1 LYGEKDARRDAGFS
15 IFYMGINLGAFIA
28 PIVCGQLR
36 QGIGWHIAFG
46 AAAVGMALG
55 LAQYVVGAGNLEGV
69 GEPPARQNLA
79 DGETAQGGMSALS
92 KGIMAVLIGGV
103 TYLAYSKGVDWL
115 YWMPCVIA
123 TALIGVLL
131 IGVDAKL
138 STGEW
143 KRIGMIFIL
152 FFFSA
157 LFWMAFEQAGSSLTL
172 FARDLTNNT
181 IAGRAFAFENYQA
194 VNSIFII
201 LFAPVFAAIW
211 LKLGH
216 RQPSDAVKFGI
227 ALLFGS
233 IGFVALTY
241 ASSLTGAGKV
251 SPFWLIFY
259 YLMATFGELCL
270 SPVGLSAMSKL
281 APAKMVGLMMGVW
294 FLSISLG
301 NFLAGVIGGEF
312 EAKPDV
318 LVGLFSKVA
327 AVTAIGGVAI
337 LAISPL
343 FKRLA
348 ASAEAEQR

>member
-1 LYGEKDARRDAGFS
+1 
-15 IFYMGINLGAFIA
+15 
-28 PIVCGQLR
+28 
-36 QGIGWHIAFG
+36 
-46 AAAVGMALG
+46 
-55 LAQYVVGAGNLEGV
+55 
-69 GEPPARQNLA
+69 
-79 DGETAQGGMSALS
+79 
-92 KGIMAVLIGGV
+92 
-103 TYLAYSKGVDWL
+103 
-115 YWMPCVIA
+115 
-123 TALIGVLL
+123 
-131 IGVDAKL
+131 
-138 STGEW
+138 
-143 KRIGMIFIL
+143 MIFIL